1 MRKMMLEGKK
11 PAECGYCWKVEGIG
25 RNNIS
30 DRINKSIIY
39 KAEDIKKIQEM
50 NWADDV
56 NLKTLEISFDRQCNF
71 ACSYCNAGYSTT
83 WSYDIAKNGPY
94 QNFIAEGGG
103 GGAYQTDGA
112 WSTAYGKHLDDN
124 PYVDKKDQIPCDPV
138 RPLPK
143 RSVDLPDEGSLVH
156 FFGATNMPHPLDPQ
170 SDKKVGINFK
180 KYDNGAITY
189 QVMGPLEQVPVG
201 QKVNKYG
208 QTIPEKYSWIDPRT
222 EELLMRRPD
231 GTFTEKGRGL
241 YSYLVG
247 EKGGGVWSLIDR
259 NITSISQKNIA
270 DPWA

>member
-1 MRKMMLEGKK
+1 MATYDIDSLKEDLPTAKELAQFVYDKTGVSLDLLGKKKEEQYIVAKNALEGKK
-11 PAECGYCWKVEGIG
+11 VPSEYA
-25 RNNIS
+25 
-30 DRINKSIIY
+30 
-39 KAEDIKKIQEM
+39 
-50 NWADDV
+50 
-56 NLKTLEISFDRQCNF
+56 T
-71 ACSYCNAGYSTT
+71 
-83 WSYDIAKNGPY
+83 
-94 QNFIAEGGG
+94 
-103 GGAYQTDGA
+103 
-112 WSTAYGKHLDDN
+112 DDN

-143 RSVDLPDEGSLVH
+143 RSMDLPDESSMVH

-180 KYDNGAITY
+180 KYDNGCITY

-241 YSYLVG
+241 YTYLVG

>member
-1 MRKMMLEGKK
+1 MATYDIDSLKEDLPTAKELAQFVYDKTGISLDLLGKKKEEQYIVAKNALEGKK
-11 PAECGYCWKVEGIG
+11 IPAEYATG
-25 RNNIS
+25 
-30 DRINKSIIY
+30 
-39 KAEDIKKIQEM
+39 
-50 NWADDV
+50 
-56 NLKTLEISFDRQCNF
+56 
-71 ACSYCNAGYSTT
+71 
-83 WSYDIAKNGPY
+83 
-94 QNFIAEGGG
+94 
-103 GGAYQTDGA
+103 
-112 WSTAYGKHLDDN
+112 DN

-138 RPLPK
+138 RALPK
-143 RSVDLPDEGSLVH
+143 RSVDLPDESSMVH

-180 KYDNGAITY
+180 KYDNGCITY
-189 QVMGPLEQVPVG
+189 QVMGPLEQIPVG